1 MLGVDS
7 TDEIVKKSSRL
18 KLRDYRHHP
27 RSAHEQLEQL
37 CSTLE
42 RRTAVVP
49 HSLQPLMAILQTS
62 ISAIDSST
70 LWKSAKGKTSDQQKL
85 ARVICRLFVG
95 LCQFDAEC
103 AASEQGGTVII
114 RSILQWLREDTD
126 FHLIRS
132 IK

>member
-1 MLGVDS
+1 MFGQDS
-7 TDEIVKKSSRL
+7 IDEIVKKSSRL
-18 KLRDYRHHP
+18 QLRDYRRHP

-37 CSTLE
+37 SSALE

-49 HSLQPLMAILQTS
+49 HSLQPLIAILQTS
-62 ISAIDSST
+62 ISAIDSTT
-70 LWKSAKGKTSDQQKL
+70 LWKSAKGTTSDQQKL

-103 AASEQGGTVII
+103 AASEHGGTSII